1 MRNRLFLVPLAAL
14 VAAVPGCRSG
24 LFEGD
29 GSKWRAD
36 DAQLKRIDAM
46 DPAAVSTAPAVSLE
60 DAARKSLDEI
70 TVAEPPKDPVSLT
83 IADVRAA
90 ALANNLELRT
100 ALVDP
105 AIARANLSAEE
116 AKFEGAF
123 FASARRDDNSVF
135 ADLASGQATSS
146 DSFEA
151 GFNLPLATGGEIQIS
166 SPVTRGADGISF
178 GAPGEDWL
186 AALSLSMSQPLL
198 RGAGVATNTHSI
210 RVAEWQGQIAD
221 ARTKLEAIRVLANAD
236 KAYWNLY
243 SAYRELDVRRAQ
255 YEVATKQLERA
266 RRRVTQGEAPEIEVI
281 RAESGV
287 GRTLEQIIVADS
299 NLRIRQRAL
308 KRLMNRGDLPVSSA
322 TPLKPASDPNPM
334 GLTLDGGVLS
344 EQAVANRMEMLE
356 LELQLAIDSSE
367 VDFRRN
373 AALPLFVV
381 DYGYNAQG
389 PGTDVGDAYGA
400 IGDADSFNV
409 GLRAEIPLGNEAA
422 TSRVQAAILAR
433 VQRLATREARRQA
446 IRIEVFDA
454 LDAVTQSWQR
464 ILAARLETV
473 LAARTLA
480 AEERQFDVDLRTS
493 TDVLDASAS
502 LADAQSR
509 EVAALASYQIALVD
523 LAFATG
529 TSLGAA
535 RIRFEE
541 FSREELERLE
551 SAQEPVA
558 TQGGAT
564 IAGE

>member
-1 MRNRLFLVPLAAL
+1 MPALSSTMTEGKIVEWLKKPGDPVARGESVLVVESDKADMDVESFNEGFLAAVL
-14 VAAVPGCRSG
+14 MPAGGTAPVGETIGLIVETEAEIAEVAAKAPAAPAAASAPAPVAAVAP
-24 LFEGD
+24 
-29 GSKWRAD
+29 
-36 DAQLKRIDAM
+36 
-46 DPAAVSTAPAVSLE
+46 PTSTAPAPAPVSVAVPVAVPAPLAVAAPAPVASGRVVASPRAKKLASQHGVALDSLRGSGPHGRIQAE
-60 DAARKSLDEI
+60 DVERALGL
-70 TVAEPPKDPVSLT
+70 TVAVPRVAEGSGPAVV
-83 IADVRAA
+83 AAAGNGA
-90 ALANNLELRT
+90 ALAASAPAGEAFGRPGESVGFNTLQNAVNRNMVASLQVPCFRVGYTITTTKLDAFYKQVKPKGVTMT
-100 ALVDP
+100 ALLAKAVGVVL
-105 AIARANLSAEE
+105 ARHPQVNA
-116 AKFEGAF
+116 
-123 FASARRDDNSVF
+123 
-135 ADLASGQATSS
+135 ATS
-146 DSFEA
+146 
-151 GFNLPLATGGEIQIS
+151 
-166 SPVTRGADGISF
+166 ADGSAMSF
-178 GAPGEDWL
+178 PAAVNVAVAVAMEDGGL
-186 AALSLSMSQPLL
+186 ITP
-198 RGAGVATNTHSI
+198 
-210 RVAEWQGQIAD
+210 
-221 ARTKLEAIRVLANAD
+221 VLANAD

-433 VQRLATREARRQA
+433 VQRLATREAR
-446 IRIEVFDA
+446 IM
-454 LDAVTQSWQR
+454 
-464 ILAARLETV
+464 
-473 LAARTLA
+473 
-480 AEERQFDVDLRTS
+480 
-493 TDVLDASAS
+493 
-502 LADAQSR
+502 
-509 EVAALASYQIALVD
+509 
-523 LAFATG
+523 
-529 TSLGAA
+529 
-535 RIRFEE
+535 
-541 FSREELERLE
+541 
-551 SAQEPVA
+551 
-558 TQGGAT
+558 
-564 IAGE
+564 